1 MFTLPLLAVRQG
13 LALGDFN
20 HSRLFPQKFL
30 KYVFEEVELLCHKFL
45 TTRRVQT
52 GNLPGLNLQADKG
65 TVTHRT
71 MQFTTCVVAVADS
84 PYLLVNMFLGHP
96 RVRDASADGLAQSI
110 ADEVHRHGIK
120 PEQVEGFTP
129 GFFTK

>member
-13 LALGDFN
+13 LAMGDFN

-71 MQFTTCVVAVADS
+71 MQFTTAVADS

-110 ADEVHRHGIK
+110 ADEVRRHGIK

-129 GFFTK
+129 GFFAF

>member
-13 LALGDFN
+13 LAMGDFN

-110 ADEVHRHGIK
+110 ADEVRRHGIK
-120 PEQVEGFTP
+120 PEQVEGFAP
-129 GFFTK
+129 GLFAF